1 MSVQQFH
8 KILLHESLSVSLFFS
23 RFHLFFSQ
31 LPLHRYVLIYK
42 LLPLKYNNKCQVISR
57 HSNGEMLY
65 CNVMNCN
72 VILYFQS
79 KIIKCLRTAKKCKMG
94 FSFVF

>member
-8 KILLHESLSVSLFFS
+8 KILLHESLSVSCFFS

-31 LPLHRYVLIYK
+31 LPLRRYVLIYK
-42 LLPLKYNNKCQVISR
+42 LLPLKYNNKCHVISR
-57 HSNGEMLY
+57 HSNGDMLY
-65 CNVMNCN
+65 CNVMYCN
-72 VILYFQS
+72 VTLYLQS
-79 KIIKCLRTAKKCKMG
+79 KFIQCLYTAKKCKIG